1 MDVVV
6 QRILKT
12 AKEKGM
18 NQKQLAEKLEIHPQV
33 VTDWKTKSTSYNQYI
48 DKLTELLGV
57 SADYL
62 LHGAEAAPVP
72 VDDPEIAEALAV
84 FGDLTAA
91 ERAKVFGYI
100 EGLRAQRK

>member
-12 AKEKGM
+12 AKAKGM

-33 VTDWKTKSTSYNQYI
+33 VTDWKTKSTSYKQYI
-48 DKLTELLGV
+48 DKLSELLGV

-62 LHGAEAAPVP
+62 LNGAEPAAAP
-72 VDDPEIAEALAV
+72 VDDPELVDALSK
-84 FGDLTAA
+84 FGQLTDAQ
-91 ERAKVFGYI
+91 RAKVLGYM
-100 EGLRAQRK
+100 EGLLSDKK